1 MPSPTFKVLA
11 KQDFS
16 AVSSVSF
23 DNVFNSTMKE
33 YKIVVN
39 SSSSEATDIGYRLRV
54 AGVDNSSAVYNS
66 QYSQFASTSRVAAT
80 DQLTYNFM
88 GRNDT
93 DVKNIT
99 VFEIL
104 NPFQTEYTTSFVMN
118 SAQSVGNIYNSN
130 AGQGV
135 DVNTSYDGI
144 TIRTVS
150 GTFTGTA
157 TIYGWVF

>member
-1 MPSPTFKVLA
+1 MPNPTFKVLA

-23 DNVFNSTMKE
+23 DNVFDLTMKE

-39 SSSSEATDIGYRLRV
+39 SSSSVDTDIGYRLRV

-66 QYSQFASTSRVAAT
+66 QYSQFTDNSRAAAT
-80 DQLTYNFM
+80 DQTTYNLM
-88 GRNDT
+88 GKNST
-93 DVKNIT
+93 DVKNII

-104 NPFQTEYTTSFVMN
+104 NPFQTEYTTSFTL
-118 SAQSVGNIYNSN
+118 ATAASVGNIFSAT

-135 DVNTSYDGI
+135 DVNTSYDGL

>member
-1 MPSPTFKVLA
+1 MPNPTFKVLA

-23 DNVFNSTMKE
+23 DSVFNSTMKE

-39 SSSSEATDIGYRLRV
+39 SLSSVGTDIGYRLRV

-66 QYSQFASTSRVAAT
+66 QYSQFSGTGRVAAT
-80 DQLTYNFM
+80 DQTTYNLM
-88 GRNDT
+88 GKNNT
-93 DVKNIT
+93 DVKNAI

-104 NPFQTEYTTSFVMN
+104 NPFQTEYTTSFALLT
-118 SAQSVGNIYNSN
+118 SDSVGNIYNAN
-130 AGQGV
+130 AGQGI

>member
-1 MPSPTFKVLA
+1 MPNPTFKVLA

-23 DNVFNSTMKE
+23 DNVFNLTMKE
-33 YKIVVN
+33 YKMVVN
-39 SSSSEATDIGYRLRV
+39 SSSSVSTDIGYRLRV
-54 AGVDNSSAVYNS
+54 AGVDNASAVYNS
-66 QYSQFASTSRVAAT
+66 QYSQFGGTGRSAAV

-88 GRNDT
+88 AKNNT
-93 DVKNIT
+93 NVNNIT

-104 NPFQTEYTTSFVMN
+104 NPFQTEYTTSF
-118 SAQSVGNIYNSN
+118 ALATADSVNDIFNAS
-130 AGQGV
+130 AGQGI